1 MRLIHANT
9 AAYISVSQRGPSG
22 PQVGLRIFK
31 KGLEF
36 SLGLQW
42 APRKM
47 YGWNSILYLLM

>member
-36 SLGLQW
+36 SLGLQ
-42 APRKM
+42 
-47 YGWNSILYLLM
+47 